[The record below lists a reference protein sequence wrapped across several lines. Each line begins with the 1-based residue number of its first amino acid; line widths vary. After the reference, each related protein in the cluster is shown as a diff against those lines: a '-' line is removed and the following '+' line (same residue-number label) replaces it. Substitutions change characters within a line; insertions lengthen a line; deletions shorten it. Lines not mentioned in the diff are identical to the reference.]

1 MTILSIL
8 ILTLSCLLIGW
19 IGRGR
24 RRLDLLLV
32 SSILAIYW
40 MQPSTPIRHLD
51 FWFPTLTIGLT
62 SVVWAVSRTPTAPPI
77 RESLRTSLF
86 IVATVIAIG
95 ILRYISPLCCLT
107 PTRPPDMLQVLF
119 ALLLVFALVMLII
132 RFLPGKTMQATALV
146 WLILVIFIIF
156 KTEVLGGWLS
166 AGLRGLTGQSTT
178 LASALDLRWLGF
190 SYVAFRLVHT
200 LRDRI
205 AGRLSAYSLAEFIIF
220 IIFFPTFNAGPIDR
234 IQRFSQDLRKP
245 FALDPAA
252 VMRSSQRILVGIFNK
267 FVLAD
272 SLVLIALNDVNAAQ
286 TISHGWLWILLYAY
300 TFRIYFD
307 FAGYTDI
314 AIGMGGLLGIQ
325 LPENFTRPYWKSNLT
340 QFWNSWHITLAQWFR
355 AYYFNPLT
363 RALRTSRLSIPM
375 GVIIFTGQVSTMLLI
390 GLWHGVTW
398 NFAIWGLWHGLGLF
412 VHNRWS
418 EFVRVRLPSLEDRP
432 RLKQLFSIS
441 GVLITFH
448 YVALGW
454 VWFALTQPG
463 LSWQVLLQMFGAA

>member
-1 MTILSIL
+1 
-8 ILTLSCLLIGW
+8 
-19 IGRGR
+19 
-24 RRLDLLLV
+24 
-32 SSILAIYW
+32 
-40 MQPSTPIRHLD
+40 
-51 FWFPTLTIGLT
+51 
-62 SVVWAVSRTPTAPPI
+62 
-77 RESLRTSLF
+77 
-86 IVATVIAIG
+86 
-95 ILRYISPLCCLT
+95 
-107 PTRPPDMLQVLF
+107 
-119 ALLLVFALVMLII
+119 
-132 RFLPGKTMQATALV
+132 
-146 WLILVIFIIF
+146 
-156 KTEVLGGWLS
+156 
-166 AGLRGLTGQSTT
+166 
-178 LASALDLRWLGF
+178 
-190 SYVAFRLVHT
+190 
-200 LRDRI
+200 
-205 AGRLSAYSLAEFIIF
+205 
-220 IIFFPTFNAGPIDR
+220 
-234 IQRFSQDLRKP
+234 
-245 FALDPAA
+245 
-252 VMRSSQRILVGIFNK
+252 MRSSQRILVGIFNK

-325 LPENFTRPYWKSNLT
+325 LPENFTRSYWKSNLT